1 MGPLNNKIRL
11 GYSPILFT
19 FNSLLLIITLLFRI
33 CHRHKMSA
41 AATPTLQEDQVPAL
55 AEEAAAAV
63 RAAIEDARRRPAG
76 STAHPTPASG
86 GFVHM
91 DTALPP
97 ATERSKIIRI
107 NRQLNS
113 AAEILG
119 DAGGETAL
127 SCLENFHSI
136 RDGRTHRSVLVEN
149 MSDPGLPKKHNFEQ
163 WGGGEGRH
171 HSIRPGH
178 ACVAAY

>member
-1 MGPLNNKIRL
+1 MGPLNKKIRM
-11 GYSPILFT
+11 GNSPLSFI
-19 FNSLLLIITLLFRI
+19 FNSLMLTITIMFRF

-41 AATPTLQEDQVPAL
+41 AVTPTLQEDQVAAL

-63 RAAIEDARRRPAG
+63 RAAIEDARRRPG
-76 STAHPTPASG
+76 GTAAQPTPASG

-97 ATERSKIIRI
+97 ATERSKIVRI

-119 DAGGETAL
+119 DAGGETAF
-127 SCLENFHSI
+127 SC
-136 RDGRTHRSVLVEN
+136 
-149 MSDPGLPKKHNFEQ
+149 
-163 WGGGEGRH
+163 
-171 HSIRPGH
+171 
-178 ACVAAY
+178 